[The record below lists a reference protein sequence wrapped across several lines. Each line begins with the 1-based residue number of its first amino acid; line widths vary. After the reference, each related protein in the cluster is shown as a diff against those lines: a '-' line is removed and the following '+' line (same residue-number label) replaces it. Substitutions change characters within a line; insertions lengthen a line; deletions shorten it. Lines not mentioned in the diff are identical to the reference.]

1 MKAGTEI
8 RKHSKTDPQSLP
20 SKQNE
25 NRRRDTKT
33 YKELE
38 GNVKAGTEVR
48 NIVQQIHEA
57 YRVSKMKIKDEI
69 PKHIKS

>member
-8 RKHSKTDPQSLP
+8 RGHSKTDPLSLP

-25 NRRRDTKT
+25 NKRRDTKT

-38 GNVKAGTEVR
+38 GNVKAGTEIR
-48 NIVQQIHEA
+48 NTVKQI
-57 YRVSKMKIKDEI
+57 R
-69 PKHIKS
+69 